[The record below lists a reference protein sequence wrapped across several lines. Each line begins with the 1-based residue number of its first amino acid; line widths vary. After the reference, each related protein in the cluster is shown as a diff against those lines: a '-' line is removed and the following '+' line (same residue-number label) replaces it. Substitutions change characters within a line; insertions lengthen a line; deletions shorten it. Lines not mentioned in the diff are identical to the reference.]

1 MSSNRTPEPDTPS
14 PPLHPPWSRSQRT
27 VARRVVQPLQ
37 SFLEAEAASAVL
49 LVAAAVV
56 AIVWANSPWR
66 ASYEDLWATEAGL
79 RLGGLAIEGDLRAW
93 VNEGLMSLF
102 FLVVG
107 LEVKRE
113 LLTGELRDRRT
124 ALLPVVGAIGG
135 MVVPALLYLAVTA
148 GTAGVDGWGAVMP
161 TDIAV
166 AAAVLALAWPGSSPG
181 VRVFLLSLALAD
193 DIGSVAIVA
202 LVFSSNVAWGW
213 LGVAATV
220 GVVIFALQRIH
231 VRATLVYV
239 ALGVGMWL
247 AVREAGVSPTL
258 AGVALGFLTPAV
270 PFQRPRAVSDEA
282 HRVADATLDD
292 PPTPD
297 ADAPEW
303 LRLAGLS
310 REAVSPLAR
319 IEAALH
325 PWTSYVVVPLF
336 ALANAGVVLS
346 ATALDGSVER
356 RVALGILV
364 GRLVG
369 KPLGIVLACGLAIRM
384 GAARHP
390 QAGRLPLLGLG
401 MAAAV
406 PFTVS
411 LFIAELGLP
420 GRLLDAAKLGIF
432 VAAILAGVAGF
443 FLLRSQRRSR
453 ARADAVSNAG

>member
-1 MSSNRTPEPDTPS
+1 M
-14 PPLHPPWSRSQRT
+14 
-27 VARRVVQPLQ
+27 
-37 SFLEAEAASAVL
+37 VL
-49 LVAAAVV
+49 
-56 AIVWANSPWR
+56 
-66 ASYEDLWATEAGL
+66 
-79 RLGGLAIEGDLRAW
+79 
-93 VNEGLMSLF
+93 
-102 FLVVG
+102 
-107 LEVKRE
+107 
-113 LLTGELRDRRT
+113 
-124 ALLPVVGAIGG
+124 
-135 MVVPALLYLAVTA
+135 PALLYLAVTA
-148 GTAGVDGWGAVMP
+148 GTAGASGWGAAMP

-166 AAAVLALAWPGSSPG
+166 AAAVLALAWPRSSPG
-181 VRVFLLSLALAD
+181 VRVFLLSLAIAD
-193 DIGSVAIVA
+193 DIGSVAVVA
-202 LVFSSNVAWGW
+202 LAYPSDLAWGW
-213 LGVAATV
+213 LGVAALV
-220 GVVIFALQRIH
+220 GVVIAALQRIH
-231 VRATLVYV
+231 VRATVVYV

-258 AGVALGFLTPAV
+258 AGVVLGFLTPAE

-282 HRVADATLDD
+282 HRVADATLDF

-297 ADAPEW
+297 ADAPQW

-319 IEAALH
+319 VEAALH

-346 ATALDGSVER
+346 AAALDGAVER

-369 KPLGIVLACGLAIRM
+369 KPLGIALACTLAIRI

-390 QAGRLPLLGLG
+390 PGGRLPLFGLG

-411 LFIAELGLP
+411 LFIAELALP

-432 VAAILAGVAGF
+432 SAAVVAGIAGF
-443 FLLRSQRRSR
+443 VVLRAQRRSG
-453 ARADAVSNAG
+453 ARASARSDAG

>member
-1 MSSNRTPEPDTPS
+1 MR
-14 PPLHPPWSRSQRT
+14 
-27 VARRVVQPLQ
+27 PLQ
-37 SFLEAEAASAVL
+37 LFLEAEAASAFL
-49 LVAAAVV
+49 LVGAALV

-66 ASYEDLWATEAGL
+66 ASYEQLWTTSVDLGFGSFAL
-79 RLGGLAIEGDLRAW
+79 EGDLRSL

-113 LLTGELRDRRT
+113 LLTGELRDRRA

-135 MVVPALLYLAVTA
+135 MFLPALLYLAVTA
-148 GTAGVDGWGAVMP
+148 GTVGAEGWGAVMP

-181 VRVFLLSLALAD
+181 VRVFLLALALAD
-193 DIGSVAIVA
+193 DIGSVAVVA
-202 LVFSSNVAWGW
+202 LAYSGDVVWGW
-213 LGVAATV
+213 LGVAASV

-282 HRVADATLDD
+282 HRVADATLDF

-319 IEAALH
+319 VEAALH

-336 ALANAGVVLS
+336 ALANAGVLLS
-346 ATALDGSVER
+346 AASLDGSVER
-356 RVALGILV
+356 RVALGVLL

-369 KPLGIVLACGLAIRM
+369 KPLGIAFACALAIRL
-384 GAARHP
+384 GAARP
-390 QAGRLPLLGLG
+390 PSAGDLPVLGLG

-411 LFIAELGLP
+411 LFIAELALP

-432 VAAILAGVAGF
+432 GAAIVAGVAGF
-443 FLLRSQRRSR
+443 LLLSSQRRSR
-453 ARADAVSNAG
+453 ARATNRSNAG